1 MVGRVYNSTKDC
13 KFDTEY
19 LRRCTE
25 EAFPSTVGSNSCK
38 LHWHRYRTTWG
49 KMSNKWTLLE
59 KSMDTQVEFS
69 VCSRVSE
76 DYDHLVTYFDTLL
89 QPNGMSIGEVET
101 LTRCYRSLNRVR
113 CIPTMGIV
121 WDSDYPRLTRMA
133 YYAGEV
139 EHWDVEPIRG
149 RKGSDPVRNY
159 LDAIVDTNHLIA
171 DRVKVHHNVLVDFS
185 VENDQLPFELT

>member
-1 MVGRVYNSTKDC
+1 MVVVAAIARRTTDKVPDDIEVISKTNGVSWVVGRVYNSTKDC

-89 QPNGMSIGEVET
+89 QPDGMSIGEVET
-101 LTRCYRSLNRVR
+101 LTRCYRSLNRVK

-139 EHWDVEPIRG
+139 EHWNVEPIRG
-149 RKGSDPVRNY
+149 RKGCLLYTSPRPRD
-159 LDAIVDTNHLIA
+159 
-171 DRVKVHHNVLVDFS
+171 
-185 VENDQLPFELT
+185 